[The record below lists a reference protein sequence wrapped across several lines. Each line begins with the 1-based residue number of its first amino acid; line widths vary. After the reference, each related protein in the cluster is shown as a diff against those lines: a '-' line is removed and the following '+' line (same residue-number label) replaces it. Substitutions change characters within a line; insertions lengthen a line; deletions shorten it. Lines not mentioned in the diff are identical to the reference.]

1 MSNNQFIHTEIIDK
15 SELIYILSVLLKVPK
30 SRIFNLIT
38 KLDQNSFLYK
48 KIGKFI
54 KIIGDKKIRELH
66 NIGRTATIKR
76 EKDEFDR
83 KITSMTASFKKE
95 IEDYFK
101 EENIAVSEATLKNI
115 DAFLY
120 LVNSNYYDDIKLTN
134 KSIRRKFLIQQL
146 LFQISNYLKAT
157 DSSSFDE
164 EAVKE
169 VLSTSIFIP
178 NEIKEAILSEFK
190 DSKVKHNSKTSYH
203 IKRKDIKGGEDSY
216 LDAYAKANSNRI
228 IEWKYDNEYNYIT
241 LIEALEVSE
250 DFQELEIGSAENLCW
265 DLPFI
270 QVLNTLIQNGYED
283 ELLRLHEEYSNF
295 QLMGQFLFYTMAY
308 AVEEEISEVTSDVVL
323 ASFAEFP
330 LLPFDLKLKI
340 IDDLFEKEQLT
351 YLEHPFRDKKPEY
364 KSYQK
369 KIISFKPK
377 ETTESDL

>member
-1 MSNNQFIHTEIIDK
+1 MSNNQFIDTEIIDK
-15 SELIYILSVLLKVPK
+15 SELIYILSVLLKVPE

-95 IEDYFK
+95 IETHFK
-101 EENIAVSEATLKNI
+101 EENITVSETTLKNI

-146 LFQISNYLKAT
+146 LFQISNYLKENT
-157 DSSSFDE
+157 INTFDKE
-164 EAVKE
+164 VVKE
-169 VLSTSIFIP
+169 VLDTCIFIP
-178 NEIKEAILSEFK
+178 QKIKEEILKEFA
-190 DSKVKHNSKTSYH
+190 DSKVKKRHKITYQ
-203 IKRKDIKGGEDSY
+203 IKRNDIQIGKDSY
-216 LDAYAKANSNRI
+216 LEEYNRANSNRI

-250 DFQELEIGSAENLCW
+250 EFQELQIGSAKDLCW

-270 QVLNTLIQNGYED
+270 QAMNIFIHDNYQD
-283 ELLRLHEEYSNF
+283 DLLRMYEEYSNF
-295 QLMGQFLFYTMAY
+295 NLIEQFLFYTMAY

-323 ASFAEFP
+323 ASFAEWP
-330 LLPFDLKLKI
+330 LLPFNLKLQI
-340 IDDLFEKEQLT
+340 IDDFFEKENLT
-351 YLEHPFRDKKPEY
+351 YLEHPFRDKKPTS
-364 KSYQK
+364 KPYQK
-369 KIISFKPK
+369 KIIPLKTPENK
-377 ETTESDL
+377 E

>member
-1 MSNNQFIHTEIIDK
+1 MSNNQFIDTEIIDK
-15 SELIYILSVLLKVPK
+15 SELIYILSVLLKVPE

-66 NIGRTATIKR
+66 NIGRVATIKR

-95 IEDYFK
+95 IEAHFK
-101 EENIAVSEATLKNI
+101 EENITVSETTLKNI

-157 DSSSFDE
+157 DSSSFNE
-164 EAVKE
+164 ESVKE

-190 DSKVKHNSKTSYH
+190 DSKVKHNNKTFYH
-203 IKRKDIKGGEDSY
+203 IKRKDIKSGKDSY
-216 LDAYAKANSNRI
+216 LEECNRANSNRI
-228 IEWKYDNEYNYIT
+228 IEWKYDSEYNYIT
-241 LIEALEVSE
+241 LIEALEASE
-250 DFQELEIGSAENLCW
+250 DFQELGIGSAKDLCW

-270 QVLNTLIQNGYED
+270 QAMNIFIHDNYQD
-283 ELLRLHEEYSNF
+283 ELLRIDEEYSNF
-295 QLMGQFLFYTMAY
+295 ALISQFLLYTMAY
-308 AVEEEISEVTSDVVL
+308 AVEEEITEVTSDVVL
-323 ASFAEFP
+323 ASFAEWP
-330 LLPFDLKLKI
+330 LLPFNLKLKI
-340 IDDLFEKEQLT
+340 IDALFEKEQLT
-351 YLEHPFRDKKPEY
+351 YLEHPFRDKEPVH
-364 KSYQK
+364 KSQQK
-369 KIISFKPK
+369 KIIPFKVK
-377 ETTESDL
+377 ENSSNNL